1 MRKKYCLLVLLAFV
15 SMLGTIATY
24 LPPPVKA
31 QEDVRFYVDPL
42 IYAGLPPPPPFPPPQ
57 PNLEVK
63 VMIESPYTWMGTA
76 DGITSFMVSVRVDP
90 RALKVA
96 DIVPGAYGE
105 DFMDMY
111 AVYLQYLGYD
121 VSTAQ
126 GPPAKDVASGTMSG
140 YANGLTGP
148 DWDPVLG
155 GAGGDAFYA
164 DDVAVLCVIKFIT
177 VSATQPSVIDL
188 MGPGISTEQIVKG
201 IEVSCK
207 YKNAQGD
214 TVVVEP
220 EDGYYVAETPDIM
233 FVDLNQTASV
243 IGSLWHELQPEHCQE
258 WEINDHTDTDGDGA
272 LDESEQIG
280 MTRSD
285 GYSAM
290 YHVEW
295 VNPTPE
301 PGDGIADLIVKW
313 KEEVPEF
320 PLGIGITMMIALVI
334 PIVYLWRTRKKEK

>member
-1 MRKKYCLLVLLAFV
+1 
-15 SMLGTIATY
+15 MLGTIATY

-63 VMIESPYTWMGTA
+63 VMIESPYSWMSTA
-76 DGITSFMVSVRVDP
+76 DGIISFMVSVRVDP

-96 DIVPGAYGE
+96 NIVPGAYGE

-126 GPPAKDVASGTMSG
+126 APPAKDAASGTMSG
-140 YANGLTGP
+140 YASGLTGP
-148 DWDPVLG
+148 DWDPALG

-188 MGPGISTEQIVKG
+188 MGPGISTEQIVAG

-207 YKNAQGD
+207 YKNAKGEK
-214 TVVVEP
+214 VVVEP
-220 EDGYYVAETPDIM
+220 EDGYYVAETPDVK

-243 IGSLWHELQPEHCQE
+243 IGSTWHELQPVHCRE
-258 WEINDHTDTDGDGA
+258 WRIDSEEDGDDI
-272 LDESEQIG
+272 LEPSDQIDMMLLPG
-280 MTRSD
+280 EE
-285 GYSAM
+285 YKAW
-290 YHVEW
+290 YHVDW
-295 VNPTPE
+295 VNPDPVA
-301 PGDGIADLIVKW
+301 GDGIADLILTW
-313 KEEVPEF
+313 KEEIPVPEF
-320 PLGIGITMMIALVI
+320 PMGLGLMILLALAI
-334 PIVYLWRTRKKEK
+334 PIAYLWRTHKKEK